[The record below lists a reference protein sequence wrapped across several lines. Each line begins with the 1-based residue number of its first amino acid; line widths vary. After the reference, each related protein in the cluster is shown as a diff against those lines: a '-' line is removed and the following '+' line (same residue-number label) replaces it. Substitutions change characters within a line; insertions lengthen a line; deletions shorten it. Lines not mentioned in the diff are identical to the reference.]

1 MPVLCGGKTFLV
13 PVPEGFSEVPQD
25 SRLFTLQQKI
35 QEDLG
40 NCILAYLKDPAHTV
54 VQLATL
60 VVFVTKELE
69 GIEAPAD
76 AFKDWL
82 RSQEAPADAATST
95 QELQD
100 AVKNY
105 KKRIKSLANIE
116 TEEPKVQSLGR
127 KYLDDA
133 TYISQ
138 FIRWDS
144 WKTPSGKV
152 QQTCQLGTLVF
163 LLVRGQMFSAGF
175 YRDLSRSN
183 DAQEC
188 LGIARLWAADFIR
201 ANALLYDGTR

>member
-40 NCILAYLKDPAHTV
+40 NRILAYLKDPAHTV
-54 VQLATL
+54 VQPATL

-69 GIEAPAD
+69 GREAPAD

-105 KKRIKSLANIE
+105 KERIKSLANIE
-116 TEEPKVQSLGR
+116 TEEPKVQSL
-127 KYLDDA
+127 
-133 TYISQ
+133 
-138 FIRWDS
+138 
-144 WKTPSGKV
+144 V
-152 QQTCQLGTLVF
+152 
-163 LLVRGQMFSAGF
+163 
-175 YRDLSRSN
+175 
-183 DAQEC
+183 
-188 LGIARLWAADFIR
+188 
-201 ANALLYDGTR
+201 